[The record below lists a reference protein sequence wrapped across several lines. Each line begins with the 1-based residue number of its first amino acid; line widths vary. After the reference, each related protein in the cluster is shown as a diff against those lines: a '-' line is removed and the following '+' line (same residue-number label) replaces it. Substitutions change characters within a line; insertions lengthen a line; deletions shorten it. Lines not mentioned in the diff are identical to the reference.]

1 MAKIFLHSHTKLSEM
16 CPQTFRR
23 FRSTFIYCT
32 RHAYIQN
39 RSATLYL
46 KLTIRI
52 YNEIEE
58 VDTTSISL
66 DGIIAQYS
74 TETMIIYGHQCHF
87 SMPIGR
93 HKKTTLKRSFLLH
106 CSVQE
111 YPKVHSRTVVRATI
125 WPLWSHFPVVQG
137 TGDLYSLMGVTLY
150 FPAFHIRI
158 YGSECG
164 SLP

>member
-1 MAKIFLHSHTKLSEM
+1 MAKIFLHSNTKLSEM

-58 VDTTSISL
+58 EVDTTSITL

-137 TGDLYSLMGVTLY
+137 TGDLFAHGGDSI
-150 FPAFHIRI
+150 FSSFSH
-158 YGSECG
+158 
-164 SLP
+164 